1 MTEPVRRAPRRKING
16 VLLLDKPTGLTSNG
30 ALQRAKRLFEAE
42 KAGHTGT
49 LDPFASG
56 LLPICLGE
64 ATKFSQFLLDADKA
78 YRAEIRL
85 GVRTTT
91 ADPEGEVIETRP
103 VAVTLEQ
110 VQAVLPRF
118 LGEIMQVPPMHS
130 ALKRDGKPLYEYAR
144 KGIELERAPRA
155 VRVDEIVVESLAGD
169 VLTAVVR
176 CGKGLYVRTLA
187 EDIGAALG
195 CGAYLQAL
203 RRLVVGPFRLEEAV
217 GLPELEAMDLAG
229 RDACLKPADI
239 LVAGLARMELDVDSA
254 WQICHGQ
261 PIWRSGLAVGE
272 RYALYGPE
280 AEFLGV
286 AEVNDLGKLAPKRLL
301 AG

>member
-1 MTEPVRRAPRRKING
+1 MTEPARRAPRRKIDG
-16 VLLLDKPTGLTSNG
+16 VLLLDKPTGLTSNS
-30 ALQRAKRLFEAE
+30 ALQRAKRLYEAE

-64 ATKFSQFLLDADKA
+64 ATKFSQFLLNADKA

-103 VAVTLEQ
+103 VAVDAAQ
-110 VQAVLPRF
+110 VQAILPRF
-118 LGEIMQVPPMHS
+118 LGEIMQIPPMHS
-130 ALKRDGKPLYEYAR
+130 ALKRDGRPLYEYAR
-144 KGIELERAPRA
+144 QGIELERAARA
-155 VRVDEIVVESLAGD
+155 VQVHELVFESLVGE
-169 VLTAVVR
+169 VLTLVVY

-203 RRLVVGPFRLEEAV
+203 RRLEVGPFRLDEAV
-217 GLPELEAMDLAG
+217 GLPELEAMALAE
-229 RDACLKPADI
+229 RDARLKPAAI
-239 LVAGLARMELDVDSA
+239 LVADLSALALDAEAA
-254 WQICHGQ
+254 WQVCHGQ
-261 PIWRSGLAVGE
+261 SVWRAGLAVGQ
-272 RYALYGPE
+272 RFALYGPE
-280 AEFLGV
+280 QRFLGV
-286 AEVNDLGKLAPKRLL
+286 GEVDEFGKLAPRRLL
-301 AG
+301 AS

>member
-1 MTEPVRRAPRRKING
+1 MAKRKING

-56 LLPICLGE
+56 LLPLCLGE
-64 ATKFSQFLLDADKA
+64 ATKFSQFLLNADKA

-91 ADPEGEVIETRP
+91 ADPEGEVIEMKP
-103 VAVTLEQ
+103 VTVTAEQ

-118 LGEIMQVPPMHS
+118 LGEVMQVPPMHS
-130 ALKRDGKPLYEYAR
+130 ALKRDGRPLYEYAR
-144 KGIELERAPRA
+144 KGIEIERAPRA
-155 VRVDEIVVESLAGD
+155 VRVHEIGVESLAGE
-169 VLTAVVR
+169 VLTVVVR

-203 RRLVVGPFRLEEAV
+203 RRLAVGPFRLEDAV
-217 GLPELEAMDLAG
+217 GLPELEAMALPERDG
-229 RDACLKPADI
+229 RLLPAAI
-239 LVAGLARMELDVDSA
+239 LVADLPRVELDIDAA
-254 WQICHGQ
+254 WQLCHGQ
-261 PIWRSGLAVGE
+261 AIWRSGLAVGQ
-272 RYALYGPE
+272 RFALFDPS
-280 AEFLGV
+280 ARFLGV
-286 AEVNDLGKLAPKRLL
+286 AEVNDDGKLAPRRLL
-301 AG
+301 AS